1 MKAVTSILSAQ
12 YNDLMAIK
20 DGFVLENK
28 VVEIANK
35 ANIDPINRRRIVNT
49 VSSFQGDLLK
59 VQTYVT
65 NSMLKFNGHGVLR
78 KNYR

>member
-20 DGFVLENK
+20 DGFALEMK
-28 VVEIANK
+28 VVDIANK
-35 ANIDPINRRRIVNT
+35 ANIDPISRRRIVNT

-59 VQTYVT
+59 VQKYVT
-65 NSMLKFNGHGVLR
+65 NAMLKFNGHGVLR
-78 KNYR
+78 QNYR